1 MLEIKEKLNFNKI
14 NEAAYASESDLAY
27 NLLDYLKPHGL
38 EKNFTP
44 YAKGLRGV
52 GHGVGL
58 DVVERPNL
66 SSDSDFNI
74 SSGMTLAIKLD
85 LHGLVGGGYRIE
97 IVVAITENG
106 VKPLNKLILEEPNDF
121 TIIRK

>member
-1 MLEIKEKLNFNKI
+1 
-14 NEAAYASESDLAY
+14 
-27 NLLDYLKPHGL
+27 
-38 EKNFTP
+38 
-44 YAKGLRGV
+44 
-52 GHGVGL
+52 
-58 DVVERPNL
+58 
-66 SSDSDFNI
+66 
-74 SSGMTLAIKLD
+74 MTLAIKLD